1 MIAPVRPW
9 CFMISGY
16 YPLQIYA
23 ASIDP
28 YLQWPTF
35 TFISAINHLAVHS
48 QGLSVEE
55 CRGFDHNGI
64 NSLSVP

>member
-1 MIAPVRPW
+1 MIAPVGPW

-23 ASIDP
+23 AFIDP

-48 QGLSVEE
+48 RGLSAEE
-55 CRGFDHNGI
+55 RRGFDHNGI
-64 NSLSVP
+64 NSLSAP